1 MQWKEIEISDMEIFD
16 KVFKNVNSR
25 ASEMAFSNMFMW
37 RRSYNTRFTIA
48 NDMLLMISNSKRY
61 PPFAFCPLPIGEFRS
76 EDFISVVNILKEF
89 FDRQGWKLIFGR
101 VEESM
106 VCLFKKYLNAKLSIK
121 KIEAISD
128 YIYRTESLT
137 TLAGKKLSSK
147 RNHINKF
154 MREYG
159 GFEYVELQKE
169 HIGECKRIFDQWC
182 EKNEAS
188 GACDCEGDSPECE
201 RWACYELLDNWDRFP
216 ALKGALIKVNGSF
229 EAFTIGEMLNDD
241 TAVIHIEKGNTD
253 IHGIYAVINREF
265 VSRTFSQTK
274 YINREE
280 DMGISGLRKAKM
292 SYMPITKLYKYTVC
306 PIFK

>member
-1 MQWKEIEISDMEIFD
+1 
-16 KVFKNVNSR
+16 V
-25 ASEMAFSNMFMW
+25 
-37 RRSYNTRFTIA
+37 
-48 NDMLLMISNSKRY
+48 
-61 PPFAFCPLPIGEFRS
+61 
-76 EDFISVVNILKEF
+76 
-89 FDRQGWKLIFGR
+89 
-101 VEESM
+101 
-106 VCLFKKYLNAKLSIK
+106 KLSIK

-128 YIYRTESLT
+128 YIYSTESLI

-159 GFEYVELQKE
+159 EFEYVELQKE
-169 HIGECKRIFDQWC
+169 HIDECKRIFDQWC

-188 GACDCEGDSPECE
+188 GACDCKEDSPECE
-201 RWACYELLDNWDRFP
+201 QWACYELLDNWDHFP
-216 ALKGALIKVNGSF
+216 DLKGALIKVNGSF

-253 IHGIYAVINREF
+253 IHGIYAVINKEF
-265 VSRTFSQTK
+265 VSRTFSHTK

-280 DMGISGLRKAKM
+280 DMGKSGLRKAKM
-292 SYMPITKLYKYTVC
+292 SYMPITKVYKYTIC